1 MFFKKTIYLAILLT
15 LGCGG
20 EPEDTDNNDDTDTD
34 TGTPAEVEG
43 TELIGLDFVLD
54 SSEGFDPVT
63 GTTIRIGFDEASGG
77 GLWFELHAGCNP
89 MEGDFALEDGVVVV
103 DEVAMTDMGCDTA
116 LMDQDNW
123 LAAFVTSGPALELA
137 GDTLTLTGSS
147 ATLIFLNEEVVT
159 PDQPLVGVLWT
170 VDTYIDGQSASN
182 FNLTEAPTLL
192 LKEDGTLNAFT
203 GCNQGS
209 GNYVATV
216 NEITFSGM
224 AYTRMACA
232 DELVA
237 SAENYFLSVINNGT
251 SSYHIDA
258 NRLTVELGDKG
269 ISATTE

>member
-15 LGCGG
+15 VGCGG
-20 EPEDTDNNDDTDTD
+20 EPEDTDNNEDTDNDTDTPGD
-34 TGTPAEVEG
+34 VEG
-43 TELIGLDFVLD
+43 TELIGLDFLLD
-54 SSEGFDPVT
+54 SSEGYDPVT

-77 GLWFELHAGCNP
+77 GLQFDMHGGCNS
-89 MEGDFALEDGVVVV
+89 MDGNFALEDGVMVVG
-103 DEVAMTDMGCDTA
+103 EVAMTDMGCDTA
-116 LMDQDNW
+116 LMDQDAW
-123 LAAFVTSGPALELA
+123 LAAFVIAGPTLELS
-137 GDTLTLTGSS
+137 GDTLTLTGDT

-170 VDTYIDGQSASN
+170 VDTYIDGQAASN
-182 FNLTEAPTLL
+182 FNLAEPPTLL

-224 AYTRMACA
+224 GFTKMACA
-232 DELVA
+232 DDNVA
-237 SAENYFLSVINNGT
+237 SAENYVLSVINNGT
-251 SSYHIDA
+251 SSYHIDV

-269 ISATTE
+269 ISATVP